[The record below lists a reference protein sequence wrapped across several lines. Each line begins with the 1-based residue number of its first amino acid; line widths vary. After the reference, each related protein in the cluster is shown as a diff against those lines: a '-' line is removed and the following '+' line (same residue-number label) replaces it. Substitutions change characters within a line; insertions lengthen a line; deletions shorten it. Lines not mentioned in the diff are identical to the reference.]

1 MRKIILRGASL
12 AMAASLLWGSW
23 NGGPIGIPSLA
34 EGLEEVWE
42 VPIAETAPEASPGEG
57 ETDAAPPTETPSEET
72 TEAPAAEA
80 PTEMPTLPGTEEI
93 GENIPVIPVEEP
105 TEAPI
110 EIIETIPTEE
120 PMPED
125 PVEITELPP
134 AEETLVPVETPSPE
148 SILAPEQL
156 YVIEGDVLVGWRGRS
171 SRQVA
176 EIPAGVRVIGRE
188 AFRGDT
194 ALEIVVLPD
203 SVEEIQENAF
213 AECAALRQVIR
224 TTDSRLN
231 TILAHAFWN
240 CGRLDRTGLEG
251 VSFLAEDA
259 FEGVPEITPLPEK
272 TPVPSESPEV
282 PEIPAPVE
290 TPETTAI
297 PEPTVTPEPT
307 MDPYEEIE
315 WEAPAAPAYYSG
327 GGSGQRQTHGKSRVV
342 TTHDYAQVNLN
353 LGDSAGEEPMHTLT
367 LEGEELE
374 LNLSD
379 GKGAP
384 RRFTVALGD
393 WDPQDALQGDAL
405 ILRVEETTEE
415 TDTPDTAAWEIG
427 GAALRTLNRSGV
439 KYVVFQQG
447 EQALAAP
454 TEGFLAGW
462 AYDEL
467 KSRGTAARRFTYTLT
482 MAEGETPAWR
492 VQVEGQD
499 FYPDENPLAPM
510 YLEGILTGAEE
521 GFPTLLNI
529 KQEGNDQ

>member
-1 MRKIILRGASL
+1 MRKIILRGVSL
-12 AMAASLLWGSW
+12 AMAASLLWGLW
-23 NGGPIGIPSLA
+23 NGGPMGIPSLA

-42 VPIAETAPEASPGEG
+42 APMAETAPEASPGEG
-57 ETDAAPPTETPSEET
+57 ETDAAPPTETHSEEA
-72 TEAPAAEA
+72 TEAPTTETPDFPGEAA
-80 PTEMPTLPGTEEI
+80 PTET
-93 GENIPVIPVEEP
+93 IPVIPVAEL

-110 EIIETIPTEE
+110 EIIEIIPTEA
-120 PMPED
+120 PPEE
-125 PVEITELPP
+125 PVEVTEFPP
-134 AEETLVPVETPSPE
+134 AEETLVPVEMPSPE
-148 SILAPEQL
+148 PTLAPEQL
-156 YVIEGDVLVGWRGRS
+156 YVIEGDVLVAWRGRS
-171 SRQVA
+171 SRKVA

-224 TTDSRLN
+224 TGDSRLSA
-231 TILAHAFWN
+231 ILAHAFWN
-240 CGRLDRTGLEG
+240 CGRLDRSGFEG
-251 VSFLAEDA
+251 VDFLAEDA
-259 FEGVPEITPLPEK
+259 FEGVPEITPLPEE
-272 TPVPSESPEV
+272 TET
-282 PEIPAPVE
+282 PAPAE
-290 TPETTAI
+290 TPEEMETPAPSETPMATET
-297 PEPTVTPEPT
+297 PEPTATPEPT

-315 WEAPAAPAYYSG
+315 WEEPAMPVYYSG
-327 GGSGQRQTHGKSRVV
+327 GGSGRRQTHGKSRVV

-353 LGDSAGEEPMHTLT
+353 LGEAAGEEPMHTLT

-379 GKGAP
+379 GKGTP

-393 WDPQDALQGDAL
+393 WDRLDGLQGDAL
-405 ILRVEETTEE
+405 ILRAEEAGGTE
-415 TDTPDTAAWEIG
+415 DIPDAAWEIG

-439 KYVVFQQG
+439 KYLVFQQR

-482 MAEGETPAWR
+482 MAEGEAPAWR

-510 YLEGILTGAEE
+510 YLEGIVTDAEE